1 MPKLILFD
9 ADFTLLDVEDG
20 FALRPGVKETI
31 ARLQAQPN
39 APHIA
44 IVTNQGGPAC
54 RAAGWEWSAKF
65 PDLPEIEARY
75 NALAADLDLPLYL
88 SLAYVTSQAETLLPP
103 GVAKDDPRANPS
115 WRWPA
120 AGLFLQTLR
129 DFGLRRP
136 ADAML
141 VTTQDKAKRAA
152 RSIQLPVADGLTW
165 FNQQPRAQ
173 RQKAAPARRLAPLPA
188 PF

>member
-1 MPKLILFD
+1 MFKLILFD
-9 ADFTLLDVEDG
+9 ADFTLLDVERG

-31 ARLQAQPN
+31 ARLKAQPN
-39 APHIA
+39 PPALA

-75 NALAADLDLPLYL
+75 HALAADLGLPLYL
-88 SLAYVTSQAETLLPP
+88 SLAYISQGVALLPT
-103 GVAKDDPRANPS
+103 GVANDDPRANPS

-120 AGLFLQTLR
+120 AGLFLQALR

-136 ADAML
+136 AAALL

-152 RSIQLPVADGLTW
+152 QSMQLPVADGLTW
-165 FNQQPRAQ
+165 FNQQPRPLPQQMAT
-173 RQKAAPARRLAPLPA
+173 PARRLTPLPA

>member
-1 MPKLILFD
+1 MPKLIFLD
-9 ADFTLLDVEDG
+9 ADFTLLDVERG
-20 FALRPGVKETI
+20 FSLRPGVTETI
-31 ARLQAQPN
+31 ARLKAQPN

-54 RAAGWEWSAKF
+54 RAAGWEWSAKY

-75 NALAADLDLPLYL
+75 SGLAADLGLPLYL
-88 SLAYVTSQAETLLPP
+88 SLAYTTSQGVTFLPQ
-103 GVAKDDPRANPS
+103 GVTKDDPRANPS

-120 AGLFLQTLR
+120 AGLFLQALR
-129 DFGLRRP
+129 DFGWRQP
-136 ADAML
+136 ADALL

-152 RSIQLPVADGLTW
+152 RSIQLPVADGLSY

-173 RQKAAPARRLAPLPA
+173 LQKAAPARRLAPLPA